1 LRLVI
6 PTAARRGVSVQ
17 GKLSADRGR
26 QTADRALRV
35 ARARPCLSDAI
46 EGRGPGVRDPC
57 HRAGDQGLS
66 GGTKGGE
73 RAARL
78 NLSWTLTIVP
88 GFTARH
94 EIEGRRPSLRR
105 PSEVTEPP

>member
-17 GKLSADRGR
+17 GKPSADRGR

-46 EGRGPGVRDPC
+46 EGRGPGVRD
-57 HRAGDQGLS
+57 RATEQETRASL
-66 GGTKGGE
+66 
-73 RAARL
+73 AARRVGNAPPAKPTL
-78 NLSWTLTIVP
+78 DAHDRSWLHCSP
-88 GFTARH
+88 
-94 EIEGRRPSLRR
+94 
-105 PSEVTEPP
+105 